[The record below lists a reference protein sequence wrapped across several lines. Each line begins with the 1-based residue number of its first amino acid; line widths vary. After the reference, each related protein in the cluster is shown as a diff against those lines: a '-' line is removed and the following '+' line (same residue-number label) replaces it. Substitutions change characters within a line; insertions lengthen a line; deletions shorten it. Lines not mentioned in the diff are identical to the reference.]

1 LNFVKILWKTK
12 PVLCKATRFPLTVTW
27 TFFYLAF
34 LFLTGVQAFSVLLGY
49 LLILVVGIPLTVAL
63 SLEWSRYI
71 PSRKTA
77 LLLLLISGPVWLVS
91 AYLVRS
97 GFEWRLWHPVNTI
110 LLLFFAFTAGN
121 WIAGEVGKLGHLLPI
136 CILATVVDTW
146 SVFFGP
152 SKNVGEL
159 AVKHLDAVQ
168 KSLEAGLPAPI
179 PPIFNLVILH
189 WPHPGADI
197 MLPLFGVGDLIFIA
211 FFLAVCQRF
220 ALSLQKGALLVL
232 AGLGISILVTIF
244 VQRPIPALPF
254 ICGIFLAGNFSSI
267 RKPLPGNR
275 AR

>member
-1 LNFVKILWKTK
+1 MNQ
-12 PVLCKATRFPLTVTW
+12 PLSNASKSKEASEESSKKGDHDLVQR
-27 TFFYLAF
+27 
-34 LFLTGVQAFSVLLGY
+34 VQAGDSAAFRTLFDKYHRRAFAVAMG
-49 LLILVVGIPLTVAL
+49 VVKSEDDA
-63 SLEWSRYI
+63 
-71 PSRKTA
+71 
-77 LLLLLISGPVWLVS
+77 
-91 AYLVRS
+91 
-97 GFEWRLWHPVNTI
+97 
-110 LLLFFAFTAGN
+110 
-121 WIAGEVGKLGHLLPI
+121 
-136 CILATVVDTW
+136 
-146 SVFFGP
+146 
-152 SKNVGEL
+152 
-159 AVKHLDAVQ
+159 LDAVQ

-254 ICGIFLAGNFSSI
+254 ICGIFLVGNFSSI
-267 RKPLPGNR
+267 RKPLPGNH